1 MIVYGFGAFVMTAKN
16 KMEGRVMPLKDK
28 KRTEVRVGRE
38 NAPQKRTKESI
49 LSRISRYTDVSL
61 CAFSDFKIDI
71 ERTGR
76 VEEKSVTA
84 FGVCGIHT
92 MTCTCVSLDYQSE
105 YFVMRGEGLVCHA
118 YADGAIN
125 VCGKITEMAF
135 CDKGAFHDE
144 NI

>member
-1 MIVYGFGAFVMTAKN
+1 MIQVK
-16 KMEGRVMPLKDK
+16 EK
-28 KRTEVRVGRE
+28 KRTEVRAEKE
-38 NAPQKRTKESI
+38 NAQKKGAKESI

-61 CAFSDFKIDI
+61 CAFSDFKIDV

-76 VEEKSVTA
+76 VEEKSITA

-92 MTCTCVSLDYQSE
+92 MTCNCVSLDYQSE

-125 VCGKITEMAF
+125 VRGKIKEMAF
-135 CDKGAFHDE
+135 LEKGAFRDE